1 MLYQFVYHIVAP
13 WIVGP
18 FLKLFNRVEVSGLE
32 RIPAQGPAVI
42 IGNHISLWDPIYLYC
57 LIRRRTY
64 FMAKAELFDIP
75 VIGFLLRRI
84 NVFPVKRN
92 SLDRQALKK
101 AAQVLEQGDLL
112 VIFPEGSRSRSGE
125 LQPFKQGAA
134 LFAHRAEAAVVPVLF
149 ENTTKTF
156 PRAIGQ
162 KIRII
167 CGEPLDLMEFQGK
180 KSDSALLDSMTEKF
194 QQSIVSLQEEAAQ
207 A

>member
-1 MLYQFVYHIVAP
+1 MLYQFVYHVVAP

-18 FLKLFNRVEVSGLE
+18 FLKLFNRVEVKGLDC
-32 RIPAQGPAVI
+32 IPAQGPAVI

-57 LIRRRTY
+57 LIRRRSY

-101 AAQVLEQGDLL
+101 AAQVLEQGHLL
-112 VIFPEGSRSRSGE
+112 VIFPEGSRSKTGE

-134 LFAHRAEAAVVPVLF
+134 LFAHRAGAAVVPVLF

-167 CGEPLDLMEFQGK
+167 CGDPLDLTEFQGR
-180 KSDSALLDSMTEKF
+180 KSDAALLDDMTDRF
-194 QQSIVSLQEEAAQ
+194 RQGIVSLQKEASRA
-207 A
+207 